1 MLFFTIT
8 NLKSARKHKWRG
20 ELLSRLFWIQ
30 QSHILI
36 SIFFSMFVW
45 PLPSISAE
53 FLSNKVAS
61 VDTVW
66 WRDMS
71 LVTTILLYF
80 NVVILVHYP
89 ITIYINLLN
98 FLYYVCLCNFNFFL
112 KFIFTFSF
120 AKNFIFCKLF
130 SKIKLFLTY
139 LLYFPLCTPHYT
151 FHVSLL
157 FYWSHLTV
165 GTVPSSDSSLFRK
178 SSTIGQLNVHAA
190 AAENEEQ
197 YTLSNILYIAFQNSY
212 SFLWCF
218 L

>member
-30 QSHILI
+30 HTHILI

-53 FLSNKVAS
+53 FLSNKVTS

-89 ITIYINLLN
+89 ITIYINLFI
-98 FLYYVCLCNFNFFL
+98 FLYYVCLCHFNFFL

-130 SKIKLFLTY
+130 SKIKLLLTY
-139 LLYFPLCTPHYT
+139 LLYFPLCTSTLYFPC
-151 FHVSLL
+151 FPSLL
-157 FYWSHLTV
+157 LIALDSRYCPIKWFIFVSWKFDHRSVKRTCCSSWKWRAIHL
-165 GTVPSSDSSLFRK
+165 D
-178 SSTIGQLNVHAA
+178 
-190 AAENEEQ
+190 
-197 YTLSNILYIAFQNSY
+197 
-212 SFLWCF
+212 
-218 L
+218 